1 MIRLY
6 EAIKD
11 LECYKKKVIV
21 EYRIECANSDFDNV
35 KRPSRK
41 YFYANKLRD
50 YYINNIQNEID
61 KAELSQATYYFT
73 NSIPF
78 NIMNEY
84 KYLNDNEIKML
95 ENICAI
101 YLTGI
106 VVI

>member
-1 MIRLY
+1 MTLY

-11 LECYKKKVIV
+11 LEAYKKKVIV
-21 EYRIECANSDFDNV
+21 EYRIEEANADFDNV

-41 YFYANKLRD
+41 TFYANKLRD

-61 KAELSQATYYFT
+61 KFELSNATQYFT
-73 NSIPF
+73 NNIPL
-78 NIMNEY
+78 NQTNDY

-101 YLTGI
+101 YLTGL
-106 VVI
+106 VII